1 MAESE
6 ATPSLFDDP
15 QALEQEQKITAALSA
30 INTTFG
36 DGTVRLAVQGS
47 GHIKTTCQK
56 QSPHYTTRWT
66 DLPKVSVK

>member
-1 MAESE
+1 MAQSE

-15 QALEQEQKITAALSA
+15 AALEQEQKITAALSA
-30 INTTFG
+30 INHTFG
-36 DGTVRLAVQGS
+36 DGTIKLAVQGS

-66 DLPKVSVK
+66 DLPKVTVK